1 MALAASA
8 VDSALG
14 VMLRL
19 GQVNTGD
26 CCEPPVVCCSPP
38 ITVCQEGLG
47 ADVEDEIR
55 MGREPKRSE
64 PSAGV
69 PKPAAVSLCPIL
81 CPTLTPRPGHPPGLA
96 VLSVPCA
103 HPPHGTDLGWLFDM
117 NFCVVGGE
125 ISGLCPILPPN
136 CSHPAC
142 RQQRG

>member
-96 VLSVPCA
+96 VLSVPCT
-103 HPPHGTDLGWLFDM
+103 HPLMAQTW
-117 NFCVVGGE
+117 GG
-125 ISGLCPILPPN
+125 SLT
-136 CSHPAC
+136 
-142 RQQRG
+142 